1 MTTESLIFQQ
11 QLKLEEF
18 ELLVSPRYASS
29 QPDHRQM
36 LRAILVD
43 QLAAKGA
50 IAPMA
55 DELDAITNLD
65 VRPRVNGWALSI
77 SHCPSQ
83 GGVALARGS
92 FGLGFDVEETS
103 RVSAAAAAR
112 VASFS
117 TEKPIVGHASPVA
130 FWVAK
135 ESSIKAF
142 SNLARIDLN
151 YGVVEITSLLPG
163 GAFTS
168 RWNSHEAIGHLIDQG
183 DVTLGLART
192 L

>member
-1 MTTESLIFQQ
+1 
-11 QLKLEEF
+11 
-18 ELLVSPRYASS
+18 
-29 QPDHRQM
+29 M
-36 LRAILVD
+36 LRTLLVD
-43 QLAAKGA
+43 QLSAKGA
-50 IAPMA
+50 MAPLA
-55 DELDAITNLD
+55 DELEAIMNLD

-77 SHCPSQ
+77 SHCPSL
-83 GGVALARGS
+83 GGVALTRGS
-92 FGLGFDVEETS
+92 FGLGFDVEETA
-103 RVSAAAAAR
+103 RVSAAATAR

-117 TEKPIVGHASPVA
+117 TEKSIVEHASPVA

-151 YGVVEITSLLPG
+151 YGVVEMTSLLAD

-168 RWNSHEAIGHLIDQG
+168 RWKEHEAIGHLIDHG
-183 DVTLGLART
+183 DVTLGMART